1 MEKVKNFLKWAFSPS
16 MILTFLSVYVVGVK
30 LPQGIKAMYTDC
42 RDGVKTVY
50 NQSVDNI
57 GNTTFNSFKN
67 SKIGALLGLN
77 NKLLPLHDGDFV
89 VFKPVPLNSIAK
101 TNGGKIWGAGSNQ
114 EDVLKIKKN
123 YIDLSRFN
131 NPGDGINVKIENK
144 QCIIM
149 KNKLGSIELLVQD
162 DKGEYKNKGVIWQAC
177 GSGVDNDI
185 LSTNIPGFKNE
196 VDDEQATGNN
206 DRQNSPE
213 CRFLSIAPSQ
223 YNVPFAIQEPQ
234 GNRLKGG
241 IESVKPQDVNP
252 QEDDSNSNAAAQSKQ
267 AVITPQSVFFND
279 PVGKSAIKPD
289 KGDKNIYNL
298 YGILPV
304 ADKVDEKNEF
314 YLSHRRHDISK
325 LEPGTKVLFMI
336 NKDRYSLSRG
346 TRENKI
352 YLINEETQQSLGEI
366 WNAETGCNRELIQ
379 KMHIN

>member
-101 TNGGKIWGAGSNQ
+101 TNSGKIWGAGSNQ

-196 VDDEQATGNN
+196 VDGEQATGNN
-206 DRQNSPE
+206 DRQDRPK
-213 CRFLSIAPSQ
+213 CIPLTHSQ
-223 YNVPFAIQEPQ
+223 YPVPFVIQEPQ
-234 GNRLKGG
+234 SNKLKGKTKPV
-241 IESVKPQDVNP
+241 EPQDINF
-252 QEDDSNSNAAAQSKQ
+252 QEDDSNSNAAAQSNQ
-267 AVITPQSVFFND
+267 AATPSESVLYGGR
-279 PVGKSAIKPD
+279 PIGESTIKPN
-289 KGDKNIYNL
+289 KGPKTFRNF
-298 YGILPV
+298 YGVLPV
-304 ADKVDEKNEF
+304 ADEVDEKNEF
-314 YLSHRRHDISK
+314 YLSHKRHDISK
-325 LEPGTKVLFMI
+325 LKPGTKFFFKI
-336 NKDRYSLSRG
+336 DKDRYSLSRG

-379 KMHIN
+379 KMQIN